1 MGLILCIGDVMLDVV
16 VRINTEVN
24 YGSDTPAKISTHGG
38 GAAANVAS
46 WLAFSNHEVQLV
58 SRVVDDPAGT
68 AVMAELDKLGVQHGN
83 IVIQGAQTGVVAV
96 LVDKTGERTM
106 FPESGANS
114 GLNLSDLPALEN
126 VSAVYLSGYS
136 LLNPASTTGVVA
148 MVNAITSARI
158 PIIFD
163 PASVGTM
170 NHVGLASVKNILPR
184 MDIVILNE
192 EEAFYLTGR
201 SDIQLA
207 LKELNELVP
216 IVVIKRGSQGAI
228 AIKRDLD
235 SVEVSAKSANVID
248 TTGAGDAF
256 AAGFIGSW
264 IEKSDLLAAMG
275 SAIDLATQCVAIIG
289 ARPPV
294 NP

>member
-58 SRVVDDPAGT
+58 SRVGDDPAGT

-106 FPESGANS
+106 CPESGANS

-148 MVNAITSARI
+148 MVNAITSAKI

-170 NHVGLASVKNILPR
+170 NHVGLVSVKNILPR

-228 AIKRDLD
+228 AIKRYFN
-235 SVEVSAKSANVID
+235 SAN
-248 TTGAGDAF
+248 
-256 AAGFIGSW
+256 
-264 IEKSDLLAAMG
+264 LL
-275 SAIDLATQCVAIIG
+275 LKYQY
-289 ARPPV
+289 P
-294 NP
+294 

>member
-58 SRVVDDPAGT
+58 SRVGDDPAGT

-235 SVEVSAKSANVID
+235 SLEVSAKSANVID

>member
-1 MGLILCIGDVMLDVV
+1 M
-16 VRINTEVN
+16 
-24 YGSDTPAKISTHGG
+24 
-38 GAAANVAS
+38 AS

-58 SRVVDDPAGT
+58 SRVGDDPAGT

-148 MVNAITSARI
+148 MVNAITSAKI

-235 SVEVSAKSANVID
+235 SLEVSAKSANVID

>member
-1 MGLILCIGDVMLDVV
+1 MGQILCIGDVMLDVV
-16 VRINTEVN
+16 IRINTEVN

-58 SRVVDDPAGT
+58 SRVGDDPAGT

-148 MVNAITSARI
+148 MVNAITSAKI

-235 SVEVSAKSANVID
+235 SLEVSAKSANVID

>member
-58 SRVVDDPAGT
+58 SRVGDDPAGT

-114 GLNLSDLPALEN
+114 GLNLSDLPALED

-148 MVNAITSARI
+148 MVNAITSAKI

-170 NHVGLASVKNILPR
+170 NYVGLASVKNILPR

-235 SVEVSAKSANVID
+235 SLEVLAKSANVID

>member
-16 VRINTEVN
+16 VRIDSEIN

-46 WLAFSNHEVQLV
+46 WLASASREVQLV
-58 SRVVDDPAGT
+58 SRVGDDPAGT
-68 AVMAELDKLGVQHGN
+68 AVMAELDNLGVQHGD
-83 IVIQGAQTGVVAV
+83 IVVKGAQTGVVAV
-96 LVDKTGERTM
+96 LVDKSGERTM

-114 GLNLSDLPALEN
+114 GLNLSDLPPLNN
-126 VSAVYLSGYS
+126 VAAVYLSGYS

-148 MVNAITSARI
+148 MVNAITSAQI

-170 NHVGLASVKNILPR
+170 SHVGLSVVKDILPR
-184 MDIVILNE
+184 MSVVILNE

-201 SDIQLA
+201 SDTKLA
-207 LKELNELVP
+207 LQELKELVP

-228 AIKRDLD
+228 AVDRESDF
-235 SVEVSAKSANVID
+235 VEVGAKSANVID

-264 IEKSDLLAAMG
+264 IEKSDLLAAIG

>member
-58 SRVVDDPAGT
+58 SRVGDDPAGT

-148 MVNAITSARI
+148 MVNAITSANI

-228 AIKRDLD
+228 AIKCDLD
-235 SVEVSAKSANVID
+235 SLEVSAKSANVID

>member
-58 SRVVDDPAGT
+58 SRVGDDPAGT

-114 GLNLSDLPALEN
+114 GLNLSDLPALED

-148 MVNAITSARI
+148 MVNAITSAKI

-235 SVEVSAKSANVID
+235 SLEVSAKSANVID

>member
-46 WLAFSNHEVQLV
+46 WLAFASHKVQLV
-58 SRVVDDPAGT
+58 SRVGDDPAGT
-68 AVMAELDKLGVQHGN
+68 AVMAELDKLGVHHGN

-114 GLNLSDLPALEN
+114 GLNLSDLPALDN

>member
-16 VRINTEVN
+16 IRINTEVN

-58 SRVVDDPAGT
+58 SRVGDDPAGT

-148 MVNAITSARI
+148 MVNAITSERI